1 MSRTL
6 LSLAGFQVI
15 ITGRF
20 WVIAE
25 AYRRTRAVALS
36 LILLGVIVAAGI
48 AVFVTLRMVS
58 EIRTRMQAEPQ
69 SGASLSQL
77 AATDAI
83 EAIGDWHYW

>member
-1 MSRTL
+1 M
-6 LSLAGFQVI
+6 
-15 ITGRF
+15 
-20 WVIAE
+20 
-25 AYRRTRAVALS
+25 
-36 LILLGVIVAAGI
+36 
-48 AVFVTLRMVS
+48 TLRMVS